1 MADSRIVKIHKKI
14 AELVSVNFAAGHSGL
29 DFSNRGFRFVQ
40 LDNIMIPSVGIK
52 FVDALEENTNV
63 VLGQY
68 KGTAIFEVYAFCGG
82 VTNEAR
88 TDSALNACSDMI
100 KAITA
105 DRRLGL
111 GSDVDDVMCD
121 FMNIDGDV
129 LGVDGVGIGYVR
141 VKVFFRSED
150 GA

>member
-82 VTNEAR
+82 TTNEAR

-141 VKVFFRSED
+141 VKVFFRSDD

>member
-14 AELVSVNFAAGHSGL
+14 AELVSVNFAGGHSGL

-52 FVDALEENTNV
+52 FVDSLEENTNV
-63 VLGQY
+63 TLGRY
-68 KGTAIFEVYAFCGG
+68 RGTAIFEVYAFCGG
-82 VTNEAR
+82 TTNEAR

-105 DRRLGL
+105 NRQLSLGT
-111 GSDVDDVMCD
+111 DVDDVMCD
-121 FMNIDGDV
+121 FMSIDGDV
-129 LGVDGVGIGYVR
+129 LGVDGVGIGYIR
-141 VKVFFRSED
+141 VKVFYQSDD